1 MRYNKSM
8 KQYREQNQHI
18 RSHDLASS
26 FDKKKV
32 IEKVYI
38 IIIIMDPF
46 QSSVSGIQLHG
57 IK

>member
-1 MRYNKSM
+1 MRYNKSI
-8 KQYREQNQHI
+8 KQYRDQNQHI
-18 RSHDLASS
+18 RSDDLGSS

-32 IEKVYI
+32 MKKVYI

-46 QSSVSGIQLHG
+46 QSSVSGIQLRG

>member
-1 MRYNKSM
+1 MRYNKSI
-8 KQYREQNQHI
+8 KQYRDQNQHI
-18 RSHDLASS
+18 RSDDLGSS

-32 IEKVYI
+32 IKKVYI

>member
-1 MRYNKSM
+1 MRHNKSI
-8 KQYREQNQHI
+8 KQYRDQNQHI
-18 RSHDLASS
+18 RSDDLGSS

-32 IEKVYI
+32 IKKVYI

>member
-1 MRYNKSM
+1 MRYNKSI

-18 RSHDLASS
+18 RSDDMASC
-26 FDKKKV
+26 FDKKMV
-32 IEKVYI
+32 IKKIYN

-46 QSSVSGIQLHG
+46 QSSVSGIQLHD

>member
-1 MRYNKSM
+1 MRYNKSI
-8 KQYREQNQHI
+8 KQYRDQNQHI
-18 RSHDLASS
+18 RSDDLGSS

-32 IEKVYI
+32 IKKVYF

-46 QSSVSGIQLHG
+46 QSSLSGIQLHG